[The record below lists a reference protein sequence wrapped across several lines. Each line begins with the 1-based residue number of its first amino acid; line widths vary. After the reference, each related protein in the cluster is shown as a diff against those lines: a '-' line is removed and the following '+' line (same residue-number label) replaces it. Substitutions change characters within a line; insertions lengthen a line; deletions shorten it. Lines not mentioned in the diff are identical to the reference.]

1 MKNFRADVSEDA
13 ALLEDVAK
21 LALALPPDLRAILAD
36 RLLESLV
43 PQTLSQEEI
52 DAAWLE
58 EAERRSQEIDEGRVT
73 PIPGEEVMARLRS
86 RSSHNG

>member
-52 DAAWLE
+52 DAAWLV
-58 EAERRSQEIDEGRVT
+58 ERRSQEIDEGRVT
-73 PIPGEEVMARLRS
+73 LIPGEEVMA
-86 RSSHNG
+86 